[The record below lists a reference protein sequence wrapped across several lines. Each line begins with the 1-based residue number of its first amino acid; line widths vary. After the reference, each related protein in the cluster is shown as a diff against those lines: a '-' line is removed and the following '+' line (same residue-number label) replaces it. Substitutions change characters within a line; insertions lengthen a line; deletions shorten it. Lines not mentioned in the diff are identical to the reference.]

1 LSLLAEVLHALPA
14 IATDTT
20 GFCQP
25 GYPNAITE
33 PDVRDRPP
41 LRDHAPNNFMTG
53 RDRKVEVWQLSVQHV
68 KIGATYPACEDF
80 NEDLVLLRRGAR

>member
-1 LSLLAEVLHALPA
+1 VSEVLHALAA

-25 GYPNAITE
+25 GYPDAITE
-33 PDVRDRPP
+33 LDVRDRPS
-41 LRDHAPNNFMTG
+41 LCDHAPDNFMTR

-68 KIGATYPACEDF
+68 KIGATYAACEDF
-80 NEDLVLLRRGAR
+80 NEDLVLLW